1 MKTRFVLVF
10 LMLLVNVLAG
20 TMILMGQDEPTR
32 PGTFFTTTATD
43 FNARAQVGSVATLE
57 GRLVVVFGD
66 PRSPLEPA
74 QLRVTVS
81 DGQGGRIAEI
91 INPTGA
97 VYQLHMKQVRLTG
110 QVLSLA
116 TSDAIAQ
123 MNLQD
128 VQPTAAISA
137 ITGAQPFAIRGAA
150 FRQPDV
156 SFPQS
161 GK

>member
-1 MKTRFVLVF
+1 MKIKFVLVS
-10 LMLLVNVLAG
+10 LMLLVNILAG
-20 TMILMGQDEPTR
+20 TMILMGQDEPVR
-32 PGTFFTTTATD
+32 PGTVPITSASD
-43 FNARAQVGSVATLE
+43 FNSRAQVGSVVTLE

-66 PRSPLEPA
+66 PHSPLEPA

-97 VYQLHMKQVRLTG
+97 VYQLHMKPVRLTG

-123 MNLQD
+123 INLQD
-128 VQPTAAISA
+128 VQPTAAIS
-137 ITGAQPFAIRGAA
+137 
-150 FRQPDV
+150 DD
-156 SFPQS
+156 PQAVPVLFQILQ
-161 GK
+161 